1 MELSKFILSLFRLLI
16 LSLLI
21 RRIALR
27 FNTLLYSNRLI
38 KKTQVLFAVQSR
50 FFYHKCDI
58 MSVMN
63 KHFEPSFN
71 VIRAVS
77 AVAIVLFHYSY
88 TFYEYGIKMHG
99 PEFLMFKNGDYG
111 GIFVAVFFMLSGAA
125 ILHNHPHLSD
135 NDDPGFSGTLK
146 NILRFYGKRWLSLFP
161 MFYIAWTV
169 MYIINSNRVGSWFW
183 GGPRKNFILSF
194 LGMDGYFLHLGMNYY
209 NLGEWFLGGIIFM
222 YLLYP
227 FLLFLW
233 NRARIPGT
241 LLIVFFF
248 LFNLRRHYFSSAPD
262 TNIFIVLIK
271 YYNSHIT
278 ISDNMCIWTCVLDF
292 WLGFILLTYAL
303 PTIKKM
309 DLRMRVISVILIIS
323 ILLVFINVDLPL
335 FKLETCTIMAVLTYI
350 LLSVITPFITARPS
364 FNALL
369 NMISK
374 YSYGIFLVHHVILYG
389 IMYLVKGFTFSQ
401 ISSIIFFIPLYALI
415 FFAGLLLTKVSGY
428 IVNIIKS
435 MLSRAS

>member
-1 MELSKFILSLFRLLI
+1 MK
-16 LSLLI
+16 
-21 RRIALR
+21 
-27 FNTLLYSNRLI
+27 
-38 KKTQVLFAVQSR
+38 
-50 FFYHKCDI
+50 
-58 MSVMN
+58 

-88 TFYEYGIKMHG
+88 TFYEYGIRNSG

-125 ILHNHPHLSD
+125 ILHNHPHLYD
-135 NDDPGFSGTLK
+135 KEDPGFLSTIK
-146 NILRFYGKRWLSLFP
+146 NVLRFYGKRWLSLFP
-161 MFYIAWTV
+161 MFYIAWTI

-227 FLLFLW
+227 VLLFLW

-241 LLIVFFF
+241 LLITFFF

-262 TNIFIVLIK
+262 TNIFIILIK
-271 YYNSHIT
+271 FYNSHIT

-292 WLGFILLTYAL
+292 WLGFILLTYVL
-303 PTIKKM
+303 PAIKKM
-309 DLRMRVISVILIIS
+309 DSKVSLITLILIIS
-323 ILLVFINVDLPL
+323 ILLVFINVELPL

-350 LLSVITPFITARPS
+350 LLTIITPFITSRIS
-364 FNALL
+364 LNTLL

-389 IMYLVKGFTFSQ
+389 IMYLVKSFTFSQ

-415 FFAGLLLTKVSGY
+415 FLAGFILTRFSGFLVDR
-428 IVNIIKS
+428 IS
-435 MLSRAS
+435 MVLSLIFQRQPQK